1 MFDQLWATTCLYLG
15 LGMRGPPSKMILTVA
30 LLSSHS
36 THALHNTHNASGIT
50 RALTHEQAGE
60 RSSRQIGFTN
70 GILSWK

>member
-50 RALTHEQAGE
+50 RALTHE
-60 RSSRQIGFTN
+60 
-70 GILSWK
+70 

>member
-36 THALHNTHNASGIT
+36 THALHNTHSASGIT
-50 RALTHEQAGE
+50 QALTHDM
-60 RSSRQIGFTN
+60 SRPGSAAVGKLGLQMEY
-70 GILSWK
+70 